1 MAGPPMARPP
11 VMAPPVMSGPPAMR
25 PPVIAPP
32 VSAPPVARINPNA
45 GGANRQG
52 PLNANV
58 NATTNANAAARLGS
72 GSTQSGS
79 MMGGANPNAGG
90 ANRQGPAN
98 ANVNATTNANAAA
111 RLGSGSTQSGSDVG
125 MTSDRRMGPSRASDQ
140 GVANSNENARL
151 RAGGTETERGGRD
164 RTELNRT
171 LREGLQIRDA
181 AGALA
186 GTVTGLVRDADGDIT
201 GVTLRLADGTTRT
214 VSAGDVVI
222 TDGAATLNLSQ
233 LGSPP
238 AGTEALV
245 SRLQQGAQVFDPSG
259 QLLGRI
265 ERVVTSGGNPTSV
278 VVQVRN
284 GTRRF
289 LRTVPIDSVTLGS
302 TGQLVVRVGG

>member
-1 MAGPPMARPP
+1 
-11 VMAPPVMSGPPAMR
+11 
-25 PPVIAPP
+25 
-32 VSAPPVARINPNA
+32 VARINPNA

-98 ANVNATTNANAAA
+98 ANATTNANAAA

-151 RAGGTETERGGRD
+151 RAGGTETERGGRG
-164 RTELNRT
+164 ELNRT

>member
-1 MAGPPMARPP
+1 
-11 VMAPPVMSGPPAMR
+11 MR
-25 PPVIAPP
+25 PPLA
-32 VSAPPVARINPNA
+32 NPNA

-52 PLNANV
+52 PLNANI
-58 NATTNANAAARLGS
+58 NAATNANAAARLGAG

-79 MMGGANPNAGG
+79 NTRGLPE
-90 ANRQGPAN
+90 Q
-98 ANVNATTNANAAA
+98 
-111 RLGSGSTQSGSDVG
+111 
-125 MTSDRRMGPSRASDQ
+125 RMGPSRANEQ

-151 RAGGTETERGGRD
+151 RNGGTAAERERGGRGGSD
-164 RTELNRT
+164 ELNRT
-171 LREGLQIRDA
+171 LREGLQLRDA
-181 AGALA
+181 TGALA
-186 GTVTGLVRDADGDIT
+186 GTVTGLVRDSDGDIT
-201 GVTLRLADGTTRT
+201 GVTLRLADGSTRT

-289 LRTVPIDSVTLGS
+289 LRTVPIDSINLNT
-302 TGQLVVRVGG
+302 TGQLVVRLGS